1 VPGSSGILDFADDE
15 AFSERRAVDPSTGLS
30 TFAYAKF
37 LGREFA
43 LFIQDNWKVRP
54 HVALTLGLRYEVF
67 LSPKKVGDTF
77 SGILLGPGATRQEQ
91 VQNARIG
98 TVDRLFDT
106 DWNNLGPRVGL
117 AWDVGGNGH
126 IVARAG
132 GGIAYNRINLTVWD
146 DRLNP
151 PRFANAF
158 ADARDP
164 IPIVYSLGPA
174 FQANPALGRGLDERG
189 GIRGARVDLQVIDPQ
204 VTVPYSYSWF
214 AGVQRQLP
222 WQLSFEANYI
232 GTAGRN
238 LMNFDGPNGE
248 DYNRFAGDMADG
260 VRDRL
265 NPSFG
270 AVRLAES
277 RINASYHGLTAQLRR
292 RFSQGV
298 SFQASYTL
306 GHAQRSSRLGRRGHR
321 SRTRLRECGLRHQA
335 QPGAERHLEAFLS
348 RGGRVE
354 GKPALRMAAQRGDS
368 LAVGNAVHRHVRQLR
383 LQPGW
388 RQWGSGA
395 FARLRDEAAALH
407 A

>member
-1 VPGSSGILDFADDE
+1 VLKDSPGAGDPFVESIVAEERIVRIGHE

-37 LGREFA
+37 WGREFA

-67 LSPKKVGDTF
+67 LSPRKVADTF
-77 SGILLGPGATRQEQ
+77 TGILLGPGATRQEQ

-98 TVDRLFDT
+98 MVDRLFDT
-106 DWNNLGPRVGL
+106 DWNNLGPRVGV

-126 IVARAG
+126 TVARAG

-164 IPIVYSLGPA
+164 IPIVYTLGPE
-174 FQANPALGRGLDERG
+174 FQENPALGRGLDERG

-204 VTVPYSYSWF
+204 ATVPYSYSWF

-232 GTAGRN
+232 GTASRAATATSTSTASMGIGCICPPLER
-238 LMNFDGPNGE
+238 GCRASRVSSGWQ
-248 DYNRFAGDMADG
+248 ADWCRQISHDHRPVNSARCPAMPTTG
-260 VRDRL
+260 QGISVR
-265 NPSFG
+265 
-270 AVRLAES
+270 
-277 RINASYHGLTAQLRR
+277 TCQC
-292 RFSQGV
+292 
-298 SFQASYTL
+298 
-306 GHAQRSSRLGRRGHR
+306 
-321 SRTRLRECGLRHQA
+321 SRT
-335 QPGAERHLEAFLS
+335 
-348 RGGRVE
+348 
-354 GKPALRMAAQRGDS
+354 
-368 LAVGNAVHRHVRQLR
+368 
-383 LQPGW
+383 
-388 RQWGSGA
+388 
-395 FARLRDEAAALH
+395 
-407 A
+407 